1 MKKRQ
6 ASLWNLHI
14 VSESYMYD
22 HILSFWLLPKFT
34 DKLPVISTCMIFHY
48 KKIREK
54 IETDFKTLFSFIEK
68 CLLCSVW
75 VWTTWWGKKVFCES
89 LLALAVFKHF
99 LQASKTF
106 GSSTSSLKLCSI
118 QAATPVVEILKR
130 HMNKLLCHAT
140 KWCNCFLSLWNQL

>member
-14 VSESYMYD
+14 VSESYD

-54 IETDFKTLFSFIEK
+54 IETDVKTLFSFIEK

-118 QAATPVVEILKR
+118 QAPTAVLDWCVCFILCK
-130 HMNKLLCHAT
+130 
-140 KWCNCFLSLWNQL
+140 